1 MFDTKFIVTL
11 TALVVAVIAICNFD
25 NKKVTSSEGYMGLV
39 PGGQIKTVLEA
50 APNKLAAARGQFT
63 SLPGFGVNT
72 ASMAALNGD
81 TSGLYKGDFFSVPGT
96 FQAAISP
103 RFANTN
109 FGANITYNRPAMK
122 NMAAPCDPLMYGKM
136 AKENFTTKEDYGC
149 GTCNNGLS
157 CAKGGEPG
165 AFHGGAPLMDSDYT
179 AGNYQSVMDSARGSN
194 ESSYG
199 VNMLPVDTMA
209 TVDADGEVVQ
219 PLMYTRFMVANRN
232 SRLRS
237 QGDMIRGDLA
247 IVPCNTGWFQVSVAP
262 NIDLQQGAMNVLA
275 GETNEV
281 TQALSQLMFAS
292 SGDTTTTIAGANL
305 ETMRNVGNVNQ
316 SAMFQVGLNQAQSTV
331 NVTAFP

>member
-25 NKKVTSSEGYMGLV
+25 NKKVTTFEGYMGLV
-39 PGGQIKTVLEA
+39 PGGVTKTNLVA
-50 APNKLAAARGQFT
+50 APNKMSAVRGQFT
-63 SLPGFGVNT
+63 SLPGFGTNT
-72 ASMAALNGD
+72 ATIAALNGE

-194 ESSYG
+194 ESSEG

-209 TVDADGEVVQ
+209 TVDANGEEQ
-219 PLMYTRFMVANRN
+219 MPIMYERFMVANRD
-232 SRLRS
+232 SRNRG
-237 QGDMIRGDLA
+237 QGDPIRGDLP
-247 IVPCNTGWFQVSVAP
+247 IVPCNTGWFQVSATP
-262 NIDLQQGAMNVLA
+262 NLMLQQGAMNVLA

-281 TQALSQLMFAS
+281 TQALSELMFAS
-292 SGDTTTTIAGANL
+292 SGNTSTTIAGANL
-305 ETMRNVGNVNQ
+305 ATMRNVGNVNQ
-316 SAMFQVGLNQAQSTV
+316 STMFGVGQNQAQATV